1 MTVAPLT
8 DYKNKYRCR
17 YTCTC
22 RRRGLT
28 YIQQVPLVSP
38 NDLLALPGKT
48 AIITPRLCMF
58 DIASHPTPGGS
69 KFLAAAFPSEEI

>member
-1 MTVAPLT
+1 MTVQLAPLT
-8 DYKNKYRCR
+8 DYRINIDADIHV
-17 YTCTC
+17 
-22 RRRGLT
+22 RGLT

-58 DIASHPTPGGS
+58 DIASHPTPRRFQIFSGRIS
-69 KFLAAAFPSEEI
+69 HLKEI